1 MANPP
6 HKAERRNLLL
16 QPTSSTGSTP
26 RFNATTSQ
34 VTLGHPAL
42 VRHEQL
48 LKSKSNLEPQKGYSS
63 KNLRT
68 KKPHQSQSLSFPTQ
82 GMWIPIPTGSNS
94 PCRGPKQTG
103 PVTKERARVHGSHQK
118 YLDSTRDGS
127 SAGWGTTVD
136 AADEKG
142 RPRDPPALTHPE
154 EEDDG
159 TVPDPIALAQ
169 TPLWRSRRWW

>member
-103 PVTKERARVHGSHQK
+103 LVTKERARVHGSHQK
-118 YLDSTRDGS
+118 IPRFDTGWILRGVGNDRRRCRRKGA
-127 SAGWGTTVD
+127 SAGS
-136 AADEKG
+136 ACS
-142 RPRDPPALTHPE
+142 DPPRGRRRRHGPGS
-154 EEDDG
+154 DSPG
-159 TVPDPIALAQ
+159 PDPAVEE
-169 TPLWRSRRWW
+169 P

>member
-16 QPTSSTGSTP
+16 QPTSSTGNTP

-118 YLDSTRDGS
+118 IPRFDMR
-127 SAGWGTTVD
+127 TTVD
-136 AADEKG
+136 AAGGKG

-159 TVPDPIALAQ
+159 TVPDPTTLAQ